1 MVEEASRIARR
12 QPIAR
17 LGRLGLFVRCLI
29 GLYLISLVVA
39 AHAAVPVAEL
49 ESGGVAIELC
59 TADGV
64 RSVLVDES
72 GRTSDRDQQ
81 SHHASHDC
89 AGCSVRCTPKV
100 LSVRTSVAVV
110 RFAAMVAPT
119 RDPGQRLFCG
129 LSAAG
134 APLPPRG
141 PPIFS

>member
-1 MVEEASRIARR
+1 MVEQATRIARR

-29 GLYLISLVVA
+29 VLYLISLVVA
-39 AHAAVPVAEL
+39 AHAAVPVATL
-49 ESGGVAIELC
+49 ESGGFAIELC

-119 RDPGQRLFCG
+119 WDPGQNPLRG
-129 LSAAG
+129 LPAAG

>member
-1 MVEEASRIARR
+1 MVEQATRIAQH

-17 LGRLGLFVRCLI
+17 LGRFGLLVHCLI

-49 ESGGVAIELC
+49 ESGGLAIELC

-64 RSVLVDES
+64 RVVTVDEA
-72 GRTSDRDQQ
+72 GQTSDRDEQ

-89 AGCSVRCTPKV
+89 TGCCVRCPPKV
-100 LSVRTSVAVV
+100 LSGRTSVAVV

-119 RDPGQRLFCG
+119 PDPGQNPLCG
-129 LSAAG
+129 LSAAR

>member
-1 MVEEASRIARR
+1 MVEQATRIARR
-12 QPIAR
+12 QSIAQ

-39 AHAAVPVAEL
+39 AHAAVPVATH
-49 ESGGVAIELC
+49 ESGGLTIELC

-64 RSVLVDES
+64 RVVAVDEA
-72 GRTSDRDQQ
+72 GQTSDRDQQ

-89 AGCSVRCTPKV
+89 TGCCVRCPPKV
-100 LSVRTSVAVV
+100 LSGRTSVAVV
-110 RFAAMVAPT
+110 RFAAMIAPT
-119 RDPGQRLFCG
+119 WDPGQNPLRG
-129 LSAAG
+129 LPAAG

>member
-1 MVEEASRIARR
+1 MVRKATRIARR

-29 GLYLISLVVA
+29 GLYLISLGVA
-39 AHAAVPVAEL
+39 AHAAVPVAAL
-49 ESGGVAIELC
+49 ASDGLAIELC

-64 RSVLVDES
+64 RSVLVDEA

-100 LSVRTSVAVV
+100 LSGRTSVAVV
-110 RFAAMVAPT
+110 QLVATVAPAPDWDRTPLCRLPGT
-119 RDPGQRLFCG
+119 RV
-129 LSAAG
+129 
-134 APLPPRG
+134 PLPPRG
-141 PPIFS
+141 PPVVS